1 MGAGVGADVGA
12 GAAQVWMQVWVNN
25 IKSLI
30 NKYDKQTYGQTVIT
44 IYGKQYE
51 NNVIQLMMNNYD
63 NDYDKHYDK
72 VGDQ

>member
-12 GAAQVWMQVWVNN
+12 SAEQVWMQVWVKS
-25 IKSLI
+25 IKILI
-30 NKYDKQTYGQTVIT
+30 NKYDKQTYGQTMIT
-44 IYGKQYE
+44 IYGKHYE

-72 VGDQ
+72 VCDQ